1 MIAIIDYGMG
11 NSSSIKNM
19 IKKAN
24 GESIITNSYEK
35 INQSSAIILPGVG
48 SFDNG
53 IKKLREIG
61 IVDLLNEKVID
72 DKTPFLGICLGMHM
86 LFDSSEEGSMPG
98 LGWLKG
104 KVSKFDFS
112 ELKNTTRL
120 NIPHMGWNLVRPK
133 NNDNYFL
140 KLTDD
145 SRFYF
150 VHSYH
155 VNCDNSS
162 NILATSQHGYDF
174 VCSVRKDN
182 ILGVQ
187 FHPEKSHR
195 FGVQF
200 FKNFLKEIQD
210 A

>member
-72 DKTPFLGICLGMHM
+72 DKTP
-86 LFDSSEEGSMPG
+86 S
-98 LGWLKG
+98 
-104 KVSKFDFS
+104 
-112 ELKNTTRL
+112 
-120 NIPHMGWNLVRPK
+120 
-133 NNDNYFL
+133 
-140 KLTDD
+140 
-145 SRFYF
+145 
-150 VHSYH
+150 
-155 VNCDNSS
+155 
-162 NILATSQHGYDF
+162 
-174 VCSVRKDN
+174 
-182 ILGVQ
+182 
-187 FHPEKSHR
+187 
-195 FGVQF
+195 
-200 FKNFLKEIQD
+200 
-210 A
+210 